1 MPIGISAWVKRARQV
16 VHHHHKR
23 AAEPECRWQQAA
35 VIGADQQSRQMR
47 NDQPDPGD
55 AAADCDLG
63 GDQHRAAN
71 QHSAAQ
77 CGHRNAKTARIF
89 IIQSQQVDTPAQL

>member
-1 MPIGISAWVKRARQV
+1 
-16 VHHHHKR
+16 
-23 AAEPECRWQQAA
+23 
-35 VIGADQQSRQMR
+35 VIGTNQQSRQMR
-47 NDQPDPGD
+47 NHQPNPGD
-55 AAADCDLG
+55 AAADRDLG

-89 IIQSQQVDTPAQL
+89 ILQRQQVDTPAQL